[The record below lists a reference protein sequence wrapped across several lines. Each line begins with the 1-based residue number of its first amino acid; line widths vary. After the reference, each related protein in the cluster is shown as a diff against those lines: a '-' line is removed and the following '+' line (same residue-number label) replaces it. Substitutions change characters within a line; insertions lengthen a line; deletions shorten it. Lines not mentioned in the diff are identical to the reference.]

1 MQISFNWL
9 KQHVKLPD
17 SITAVE
23 VAEKLKMST
32 VEVEGILQPGATFD
46 KVVVGK
52 VLSAEKHPN
61 ADKLKVC
68 QVDVGAETVTIVCG
82 GSNVIAGM
90 LVVVAKN
97 GAKVKWHGEGELVE
111 LKPTAI
117 RGVESHGMICGADE
131 VGLLAQFPKK
141 EEKEIVDLSNLNF
154 KPGTPLAE
162 ALGLNDA
169 VFEIDNKSLSNRP
182 DLWGHYGI
190 AREVAVLFSREV
202 KPYKTKKIKAG
213 NEYKIAVTIDD
224 QKMCSRYLAVAVA
237 GIGVKESP
245 AWLQQKLVAAGIRPI
260 NNVVDITNFVMLD
273 IGEPM
278 HAFDVRKLS
287 NSSEVNINVKK
298 SVAGEKFKTLDGVER
313 TLAEGT
319 ILIATPEKAVAIAGV
334 MGGEES
340 AISTDTTTVVF
351 EAANFDAVSI
361 RRTSGNLG
369 LRTDSSTRFEKSLD
383 PTLCQI
389 ALERAVELLVE
400 LCPGARVASA
410 VAEAGTMHLFKG
422 PIEIPVDFISSRLG
436 VTIPLKTIKK
446 ILEHLGFVVK
456 EKGKLLSIAVPSWR
470 ARDVRLPE
478 DIVEEV
484 ARIYGYDKITT
495 SLPNFPVVP
504 PLVNPLRVIER
515 AVSQCLANDFGYSE
529 IYSYSFVS
537 ASAIEKIGEKVADYL
552 ELDNPLSKEK
562 PFIRRHLLLNVLET
576 AQNNIHEYGE
586 VKLFEIGKVFHQ
598 EVPGLRT
605 TTNGADLLPRQDTE
619 FTALF
624 TSEKNADPW
633 NEVRAVAERLATVLG
648 VNLLFKTPSS
658 FSPFMHPA
666 RTAEL
671 SVGNEVVG
679 QVFELHPKTAAQFK
693 LTHRVGLININLS
706 RLQELASVKH
716 QSSFTA
722 LALYPMIKRDVAFVV
737 PSEVTYQALSEALLH
752 IDPLLTGVGLF
763 DVYAGD
769 KLKAG
774 HKSMAFHLI
783 YQHTERTLTTVE
795 VDKIQAT
802 VEKMLG
808 DIFKAELR
816 A

>member
-17 SITAVE
+17 SITAIE

-32 VEVEGILQPGATFD
+32 VEVEGILQPGAALD
-46 KVVVGK
+46 KIVVGK
-52 VLSAEKHPN
+52 VISAEKHPN

-68 QVDVGAETVTIVCG
+68 QVDVGTETVTIVCG
-82 GSNVIAGM
+82 GSNVVAGM
-90 LVVVAKN
+90 LTVVAKN

-141 EEKEIVDLSNLNF
+141 GEKEIVDLSNLNF

-162 ALGLNDA
+162 ALGLNDV

-190 AREVAVLFSREV
+190 AREVAVLFNREV
-202 KPYKTKKIKAG
+202 KPYKTKKIKA
-213 NEYKIAVTIDD
+213 NKEYKITVTIDD
-224 QKMCSRYLAVAVA
+224 QKMCSRYLAIAVA
-237 GIGVKESP
+237 GISIKESP
-245 AWLQQKLVAAGIRPI
+245 AWLQQRLTSAGIRPI

-298 SVAGEKFKTLDGVER
+298 STAGEKFKTLDGVER

-319 ILIATPEKAVAIAGV
+319 MLIATPEKAVAIAGV

-340 AISTDTTTVVF
+340 AISPDTTTVVF
-351 EAANFDAVSI
+351 EAANFEAVSI
-361 RRTSGNLG
+361 RRTSSNLG

-383 PTLCQI
+383 PTLCQVAI
-389 ALERAVELLVE
+389 ERAVELAME

-410 VAEAGTMHLFKG
+410 VAEEGSVHLFKG
-422 PIEIPVDFISSRLG
+422 PIEMPIDFISSRLG
-436 VTIPLKTIKK
+436 VAVPLKTIKK
-446 ILEHLGFVVK
+446 ILEHLGFVIK
-456 EKGKLLSIAVPSWR
+456 EKGKLLSVVVPSWR
-470 ARDVRLPE
+470 SRDIRLPE
-478 DIVEEV
+478 DLVEEV
-484 ARIYGYDKITT
+484 ARIYGYDKIPT
-495 SLPNFPVVP
+495 SLPTFPVVP
-504 PLVNPLRVIER
+504 PLANPLRAIEH
-515 AVSQCLANDFGYSE
+515 AVSRCLANDFGYSE

-537 ASAIEKIGEKVADYL
+537 VAAIEKIGEKTSEYL

-576 AQNNIHEYGE
+576 AQNNIHEYSE

-605 TTNGADLLPRQDTE
+605 TSNGADLLPRQDTE
-619 FTALF
+619 FTVLY
-624 TSEKNADPW
+624 TSEKNSEPW
-633 NEVRAVAERLATVLG
+633 NEVRAVVERLSVVLG
-648 VNLLFKTPSS
+648 VSLLFKTPSVL
-658 FSPFMHPA
+658 SPFMHPA

-671 SVGNEVVG
+671 LVGNEVVG

-693 LTHRVGLININLS
+693 LTHKVGLININLS
-706 RLQELASVKH
+706 RLQELSSTHH
-716 QSSFTA
+716 QSSFTS
-722 LALYPMIKRDVAFVV
+722 LALYPSIKRDIAFVV
-737 PSEVTYQALSEALLH
+737 SSEITYQSISEALLH
-752 IDPLLTGVGLF
+752 IDPLLNQVELF
-763 DVYAGD
+763 DVYAGN
-769 KLKAG
+769 KLQAG
-774 HKSMAFHLI
+774 QKSMAFHLT
-783 YQHTERTLTTVE
+783 YQHPERTLTTVE
-795 VDKIQAT
+795 VDKIQTA
-802 VEKMLG
+802 VEKILR
-808 DIFKAELR
+808 DNFKAELR
-816 A
+816 T